1 MTIPNETNSIDC
13 LILLTLR
20 MVSNLITPLEFGT
33 LPLNDGGTAQA
44 TKKQPAHAGLLIFLL
59 QNVFHQSAFEV
70 INLPIKASF
79 QVHGY
84 Q

>member
-20 MVSNLITPLEFGT
+20 MVGNLITPLEFGT

-44 TKKQPAHAGLLIFLL
+44 TKKQPAHAGLLIFFYRAANLCL
-59 QNVFHQSAFEV
+59 PTFVRLSAYKKCR
-70 INLPIKASF
+70 LKTGST
-79 QVHGY
+79 
-84 Q
+84 

>member
-1 MTIPNETNSIDC
+1 M
-13 LILLTLR
+13 ILLALR

-33 LPLNDGGTAQA
+33 LPLNDGGMAQA
-44 TKKQPAHAGLLIFLL
+44 TKKQPAHAGLLIFLF
-59 QNVFHQSAFEV
+59 QNVFHQSVFEV